1 MHGRLCQYFLVFIE
15 YSYCNRLS
23 LGDIETIALYRTG
36 GRGISKAEI
45 LVLHLNCFGPRPR
58 CHPRQCS
65 RHTAFPLQKSYPKL
79 PNTRLFY
86 FRSLVLAVVFR
97 AFGQSPTD
105 VEVAVFLYL
114 RTREK
119 ELNCKVLTTLPCLAS
134 TSETCWGSL
143 PYRAFTSGTLPTSV
157 VIAYFRDIELFSV

>member
-1 MHGRLCQYFLVFIE
+1 
-15 YSYCNRLS
+15 

-45 LVLHLNCFGPRPR
+45 LVLHLNCFGPPPR
-58 CHPRQCS
+58 C
-65 RHTAFPLQKSYPKL
+65 
-79 PNTRLFY
+79 FY

-114 RTREK
+114 GTREK
-119 ELNCKVLTTLPCLAS
+119 ELNCKVLTTLPCLGS
-134 TSETCWGSL
+134 TARLLKVSCRISFHQWHLAHIGSNRVL
-143 PYRAFTSGTLPTSV
+143 QRY
-157 VIAYFRDIELFSV
+157 

>member
-1 MHGRLCQYFLVFIE
+1 MHGRLCHYFLVFIE
-15 YSYCNRLS
+15 YSYCIRLS
-23 LGDIETIALYRTG
+23 LGDIETIAIYRTE

-45 LVLHLNCFGPRPR
+45 LVLHLNCFGSPPR

-114 RTREK
+114 GTREK
-119 ELNCKVLTTLPCLAS
+119 GAELQSFDHLALLGVY
-134 TSETCWGSL
+134 SETS
-143 PYRAFTSGTLPTSV
+143 
-157 VIAYFRDIELFSV
+157 